1 MTTVR
6 RSSEITKQVLEL
18 FHQNKCDSE
27 IAAAIGITKYVVRN
41 HRYKLNIK
49 RSQNIIEV
57 TNTLSVSDVL
67 KDPTNRFLASLW
79 TCENVRNCLV

>member
-6 RSSEITKQVLEL
+6 RSSEITEQVLEL

-27 IAAAIGITKYVVRN
+27 IAAEIGVTKYAVRN
-41 HRYKLNIK
+41 HRYKLGIK
-49 RSQNIIEV
+49 RSQKTIEV

-67 KDPTNRFLASLW
+67 KDPTNKFLASLW
-79 TCENVRNCLV
+79 TYETVRNCLI